1 MKRIIIEVPDWFDT
15 SHRVIIKDNEGQSI
29 NEAQPCRD
37 SVSITTKELDRLRKR
52 SLDLA
57 DLETTLSIGK
67 GE

>member
-29 NEAQPCRD
+29 NEAQPCMD

-52 SLDLA
+52 SLDIA